1 MVVNYKLTYFPLRGL
16 GEATRLI
23 LTYSQQQ
30 FENETITH
38 EQLAEMKPKL
48 TYGKVPVLEVDGK
61 KLYQS
66 ATICRYLGEKH
77 DLAGKD
83 DWEKAKVNEVVDF
96 YKDVYAELAHYL
108 YNIMYSRPGDTKK
121 LREEVFVPGATRLFA
136 IFVKLLKESGSGYF
150 APSGLTFVDF
160 IVADYLLNWKLK
172 EEKFMKDK
180 FPELIVYVDKVHA
193 LHNSRTT

>member
-1 MVVNYKLTYFPLRGL
+1 MIVNYKLTYFPLRGL

-77 DLAGKD
+77 GLAGKD

-96 YKDVYAELAHYL
+96 YKDVYAELTPYQ
-108 YNIMYSRPGDTKK
+108 YNIMYSQPGDTKK
-121 LREEVFVPGATRLFA
+121 LREE
-136 IFVKLLKESGSGYF
+136 LLKESGSGYF
-150 APSGLTFVDF
+150 APSGITFVDF

-180 FPELIVYVDKVHA
+180 FPELIAYVDKVHA
-193 LHNSRTT
+193 LPQLQDYLSERPADS